1 MPGYPKTMSGH
12 PKSLVWSPQ
21 KPCLVTPKP
30 CLVTPKTVSEAAL
43 SGMLQVRYCLH
54 VQQRLLKEQWPIK
67 LAEHHMARTVS
78 LGDIEGGGPGGQ
90 VLFNGLRV
98 RMAINTG
105 LLLLHV
111 FHFWAV

>member
-1 MPGYPKTMSGH
+1 M
-12 PKSLVWSPQ
+12 W
-21 KPCLVTPKP
+21 
-30 CLVTPKTVSEAAL
+30 
-43 SGMLQVRYCLH
+43 QVRYCLH

-78 LGDIEGGGPGGQ
+78 IGDLEGNGPGGQ

-105 LLLLHV
+105 NPVASLGTHDRYLLQACLPLLGT
-111 FHFWAV
+111 

>member
-1 MPGYPKTMSGH
+1 M
-12 PKSLVWSPQ
+12 
-21 KPCLVTPKP
+21 
-30 CLVTPKTVSEAAL
+30 
-43 SGMLQVRYCLH
+43 QVRYCLH

-78 LGDIEGGGPGGQ
+78 MGDLEGVGPGGQ

-105 LLLLHV
+105 SPTHLARYGSVMHT
-111 FHFWAV
+111 

>member
-1 MPGYPKTMSGH
+1 
-12 PKSLVWSPQ
+12 
-21 KPCLVTPKP
+21 
-30 CLVTPKTVSEAAL
+30 
-43 SGMLQVRYCLH
+43 MLQVRYCLH

-67 LAEHHMARTVS
+67 LAEHHIARTFRI
-78 LGDIEGGGPGGQ
+78 GDIEGCSPGGQ

-111 FHFWAV
+111 FHLRAV

>member
-1 MPGYPKTMSGH
+1 
-12 PKSLVWSPQ
+12 
-21 KPCLVTPKP
+21 
-30 CLVTPKTVSEAAL
+30 
-43 SGMLQVRYCLH
+43 MLQVRYCLH

-78 LGDIEGGGPGGQ
+78 IGDLEGSGPGGQ

-105 LLLLHV
+105 MAASNLRLSSGNM
-111 FHFWAV
+111 A

>member
-1 MPGYPKTMSGH
+1 M
-12 PKSLVWSPQ
+12 
-21 KPCLVTPKP
+21 
-30 CLVTPKTVSEAAL
+30 
-43 SGMLQVRYCLH
+43 RYCLH

-78 LGDIEGGGPGGQ
+78 MGDIEGGSPRGQ

-105 LLLLHV
+105 LPPALRPLPLEQRNLLHSA
-111 FHFWAV
+111 WC